1 MFGLFVENSRI
12 LFVSTPHFIGEE
24 KGSGA
29 TSPALGYAGMFDF
42 FGELKRILIS
52 LTEVASLVQHVNS
65 DEGQESDMETDETEI
80 HVSWLL
86 NMTILNCYL
95 LLLLVLY
102 IFYDLNLYIPSIFI
116 GKFSPSLICHISIIN
131 DQSTICKTYVFFF

>member
-1 MFGLFVENSRI
+1 MSANIFSCIV
-12 LFVSTPHFIGEE
+12 GEE

-80 HVSWLL
+80 HVRSSFL
-86 NMTILNCYL
+86 
-95 LLLLVLY
+95 
-102 IFYDLNLYIPSIFI
+102 FI
-116 GKFSPSLICHISIIN
+116 IE
-131 DQSTICKTYVFFF
+131 T